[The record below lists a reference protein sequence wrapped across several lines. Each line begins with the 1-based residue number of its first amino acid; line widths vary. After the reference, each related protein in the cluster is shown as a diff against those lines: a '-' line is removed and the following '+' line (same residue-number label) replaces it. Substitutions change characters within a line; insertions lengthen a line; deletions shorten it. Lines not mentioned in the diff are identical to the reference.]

1 MTPTFKCHKL
11 NNQMSVSRC
20 LANQAKGLALFGP
33 NAGKYQTCPCD
44 QGIKI
49 KEENQMGTAAV
60 KKHCE
65 DCGRTIYSGRF
76 CSACTT
82 KRRRAEYMGETIKEK
97 VRVPAEVTETKTEMK
112 MEEVKKIKKRPLVV
126 CKECGREMPHQGRGM
141 CGKCYSAWKK
151 AAREAAAPEPK
162 PIYDPFLDAP
172 IPAEPAEK
180 FVIVPVKAKAV
191 KEELA
196 RSMVL
201 ALQIADDLDRKVLDF
216 IGAEARR
223 CRRTPEQQAMWM
235 LQSHLPES
243 SGEAA

>member
-65 DCGRTIYSGRF
+65 DCGRTIYNGRF
-76 CSACTT
+76 CSACAT
-82 KRRRAEYMGETIKEK
+82 
-97 VRVPAEVTETKTEMK
+97 
-112 MEEVKKIKKRPLVV
+112 KIKKRPLVI
-126 CKECGREMPHQGRGM
+126 CKECGREMPHQGQGM
-141 CGKCYSAWKK
+141 CGKCYSKLVRRPKLRAAKEK
-151 AAREAAAPEPK
+151 AKTTEPA

-172 IPAEPAEK
+172 VPDPKPEK
-180 FVIVPVKAKAV
+180 FVVVPVKAKEPEPAP
-191 KEELA
+191 
-196 RSMVL
+196 VL
-201 ALQIADDLDRKVLDF
+201 SLPIADDLDRKVLEF
-216 IGAEARR
+216 INSEARR

-243 SGEAA
+243 TGEAA